1 MMMGELLL
9 HLGVGIS
16 GGILYGLVIIWRTG
30 DRNLGIAT
38 SGLMGMIIFLGN
50 W

>member
-1 MMMGELLL
+1 
-9 HLGVGIS
+9 
-16 GGILYGLVIIWRTG
+16 VITWRTK
-30 DRNLGIAT
+30 DRNLGIAV